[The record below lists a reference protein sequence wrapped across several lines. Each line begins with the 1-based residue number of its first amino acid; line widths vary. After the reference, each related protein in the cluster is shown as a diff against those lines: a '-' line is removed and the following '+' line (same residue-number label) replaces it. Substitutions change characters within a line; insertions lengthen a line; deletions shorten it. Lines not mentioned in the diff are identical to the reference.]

1 MIGEVHAEPVE
12 TAGNRLSALRF
23 VVGFGVVSALGDVVY
38 EGARSI
44 IGPFLGHL
52 GATAAVVGL
61 ITGTGEAV
69 ALVLRLFTGRL
80 VDRTRRPWPQTIT
93 GYALT
98 MACVPLI
105 ALSHGLW
112 SAGLLYNGER
122 FGKALRSP
130 SRDTMLAHASAKMGR
145 GYAFGLHKALDQCG
159 ALTGPLLIA
168 AVLAL
173 SGSYR
178 LSFAVLAAP
187 AVIALLVLARLRTAA
202 PDPAAYDP
210 GAQIAEKK
218 RLRLE
223 RRLPARF
230 WLYAAFSAATM
241 LGFSTWAVLAYHLIA
256 AQVVTAAWVPVLYAG
271 AMGAA
276 GIAAFGFGRLYDR
289 IGLRGLIVLP
299 PLAVVVPFLSFSTT
313 VLPVAVGAIVWGT
326 AMGIHESTLR
336 AAVTDLVPAHR
347 RGAGFGNFTAVYG
360 LAWLLG
366 AATIG
371 GLYEHGISS
380 VQIFVAATQVLALT
394 LLIPLLRN
402 TSRPRKDPATSA
414 A

>member
-1 MIGEVHAEPVE
+1 
-12 TAGNRLSALRF
+12 
-23 VVGFGVVSALGDVVY
+23 
-38 EGARSI
+38 
-44 IGPFLGHL
+44 
-52 GATAAVVGL
+52 
-61 ITGTGEAV
+61 
-69 ALVLRLFTGRL
+69 
-80 VDRTRRPWPQTIT
+80 
-93 GYALT
+93 

-105 ALSHGLW
+105 ALTHGLW
-112 SAGLLYNGER
+112 AAGLLYNGER

-168 AVLAL
+168 AVLAIG
-173 SGSYR
+173 GSYR
-178 LSFAVLAAP
+178 LGFAVLAVP
-187 AVIALLVLARLRTAA
+187 ALVALVVLVRLRAAA
-202 PDPAAYDP
+202 PDPTAYDP
-210 GAQIAEKK
+210 DAQIAEKK

-256 AQVVTAAWVPVLYAG
+256 ANVVRAAWVPVLYSG

-276 GIAAFGFGRLYDR
+276 GIAAFAFGRLYDW

-299 PLAVVVPFLSFSTT
+299 PLAAVVPFLSFSTT
-313 VLPVAVGAIVWGT
+313 LLPVTAGAIVWGT

-347 RGAGFGNFTAVYG
+347 RGAGYGNFTAIYG
-360 LAWLLG
+360 LAWLIG

-371 GLYEHGISS
+371 VLYEHGTGS
-380 VQIFVAATQVLALT
+380 VQIFVAVTQILALA
-394 LLIPLLRN
+394 LLIPLLRH
-402 TSRPRKDPATSA
+402 TFRQHEGPAHA
-414 A
+414 AS